1 MQGIHEEP
9 DTDLSNEGRTPPP
22 PKDKSEDGDG
32 VASQPG
38 SGGRRLKLRHL
49 GKGTSLRK
57 DNTKGPVPTPV
68 RKRGFLANDGIKDSQ
83 VPTWR
88 S

>member
-1 MQGIHEEP
+1 M
-9 DTDLSNEGRTPPP
+9 
-22 PKDKSEDGDG
+22 
-32 VASQPG
+32 
-38 SGGRRLKLRHL
+38 KLRHL